1 MDSIEP
7 ILPHHSILPEVR
19 AATRAEPIHRDGHQR
34 DGGEGQRRRRNEE
47 EAVEVDVEGVEE
59 SDAADAEGSVTIL
72 ELPAPRL
79 VDVTADAG
87 LEPPVTR
94 RIDVTA
100 DANAEAPVARRID
113 VTDDDDGD
121 PPAHR
126 VDLSV

>member
-1 MDSIEP
+1 VDSIEP

-19 AATRAEPIHRDGHQR
+19 AATPSDSIHRDGHRR
-34 DGGEGQRRRRNEE
+34 DGGGGQRRRRNEE

-59 SDAADAEGSVTIL
+59 FDADADGSVTVL

-79 VDVTADAG
+79 VDFTADVDS
-87 LEPPVTR
+87 EPP
-94 RIDVTA
+94 
-100 DANAEAPVARRID
+100 PARRID

-126 VDLSV
+126 IDLSV